1 MSRTILYYPN
11 IGVPTS
17 GPWIRRALLYWDDL
31 AAIVPRSYDDYMN
44 AQGAKWFRPEL
55 QELYEQKIFR
65 PINPE
70 RLFMDGNAARA
81 FTTDWESLLANQT
94 RRFGS
99 SLNPPECTAPIYKDK
114 TSQHIFHD
122 LQAHGLAADTGNSLL
137 YFFEPSTAVNYMA
150 LLAKHMAAAQTNPT
164 IPGTDIEALSNR
176 TFGKNASG
184 NLEPVLSARLADVIP
199 IPSPSIPLK
208 DILRFRQK
216 YGAELLAFRAAMDDF
231 EKSLAGADDNAEIVV
246 KTEKFKEKAKL
257 ETLNLG
263 KALKSSNLSTVLG
276 SLQAFIKPNSPTL
289 IGSAAVLAGKATSIA
304 AVPISWVV
312 AGASAAG
319 LIEVGMHWFGKVQE
333 RRKAL
338 KDTPFAYLFLARKK
352 LFRP

>member
-1 MSRTILYYPN
+1 MGRTILYYPN
-11 IGVPTS
+11 IEVPTS

-65 PINPE
+65 PINPGK
-70 RLFMDGNAARA
+70 LFMDGKTAQA
-81 FTTDWESLLANQT
+81 FTTDWDSSLASHR
-94 RRFGS
+94 RRFRS
-99 SLNPPECTAPIYKDK
+99 ASPPECTVPIYKDK

-122 LQAHGLAADTGNSLL
+122 LQARGLAADAGNPLL
-137 YFFEPSTAVNYMA
+137 YFFEPTTAVNYMA

-164 IPGTDIEALSNR
+164 IPATDMEALSDR
-176 TFGKNASG
+176 TFGKNASA
-184 NLEPVLSARLADVIP
+184 NLEPVLCARLADVIP
-199 IPSPSIPLK
+199 IPSPSVPLK
-208 DILRFRQK
+208 DILKFRQK
-216 YGAELLAFRAAMDDF
+216 HNAELLAFRAVMDDF
-231 EKSLAGADDNAEIVV
+231 EKSLAEADDDAEIVI

-257 ETLNLG
+257 DTLNLG
-263 KALKSSNLSTVLG
+263 KALKASNFSTVLG

-304 AVPISWVV
+304 AVPIPWVV
-312 AGASAAG
+312 AGASMAG

-333 RRKAL
+333 RRKTL

>member
-11 IGVPTS
+11 IEVPTS

-31 AAIVPRSYDDYMN
+31 AAIVPRSYDDYMK
-44 AQGAKWFRPEL
+44 AEGAKGFRPEL
-55 QELYEQKIFR
+55 QQLYEQKIFR
-65 PINPE
+65 PINPGK
-70 RLFMDGNAARA
+70 LFMDGKTAHE
-81 FTTDWESLLANQT
+81 FTTDWESFLASHGP
-94 RRFGS
+94 RFRPS
-99 SLNPPECTAPIYKDK
+99 NPPECTVPIYKDK
-114 TSQHIFHD
+114 TSQHIFHN
-122 LQAHGLAADTGNSLL
+122 LQARGLAADTGNPLL
-137 YFFEPSTAVNYMA
+137 YFFEPATAVNYMA

-164 IPGTDIEALSNR
+164 IPGTDMEALSDR
-176 TFGKNASG
+176 TFGKNAPG

-199 IPSPSIPLK
+199 IPHPSVPLK
-208 DILRFRQK
+208 EILTFRQQHN
-216 YGAELLAFRAAMDDF
+216 AELLAFRAVMDDF
-231 EKSLAGADDNAEIVV
+231 EKSLAEADDDAEIVA
-246 KTEKFKEKAKL
+246 KTETFKEKARL
-257 ETLNLG
+257 DTLNLS

-304 AVPISWVV
+304 AVPIPWVV
-312 AGASAAG
+312 AGASVAG

-333 RRKAL
+333 RRKTL